1 MFLEGFKR
9 EEVEKLHKEKGEA
22 TTLADIEAIVG
33 TLRFN
38 EEEKDQDA
46 EGDLVTLVRTF
57 APNGDEIVN
66 YHRRTHKGEDDQ
78 YKFTIVVN
86 KKEDL

>member
-9 EEVEKLHKEKGEA
+9 EEVEKLYKEKGDA
-22 TTLADIEAIVG
+22 TTLEDIEAIVW
-33 TLRFN
+33 TLGFN
-38 EEEKDQDA
+38 DEEKDQDS

-57 APNGDEIVN
+57 ATNGDEIVN

-78 YKFTIVVN
+78 YKFTIVV
-86 KKEDL
+86 KKKGE